1 MVAVQGGLE
10 QRRQHFLSIREVAKE
25 NMKKW
30 STELD
35 KVVSRVQ
42 DRADGEHEKD
52 RQAKIQEMQEPVF
65 KAMLMG
71 QQRTPPL
78 RKTHSWRP
86 SL

>member
-10 QRRQHFLSIREVAKE
+10 QCRQHFLSIREVAKE

-42 DRADGEHEKD
+42 DRANGKHEKD

-71 QQRTPPL
+71 QQRTPRL